1 MGRTAFGAV
10 AVAVA
15 LAALALPGAAA
26 ACAVCAGGGEESRS
40 AFIWTTVML
49 SVLPPAMV
57 GGLVWWLWRLH
68 RQRDRHARS
77 LGKEEL
83 ADSVSG

>member
-1 MGRTAFGAV
+1 MSRETAFG
-10 AVAVA
+10 VA
-15 LAALALPGAAA
+15 LLALALPELAS
-26 ACAVCAGGGEESRS
+26 ACSVCAGGGEESRD

-68 RQRDRHARS
+68 RQRAESGRS
-77 LGKEEL
+77 LGKSEPTGSL
-83 ADSVSG
+83 SG